1 MSEQTHNTN
10 QTVVIGLAVVAVL
23 LAAIAGILV
32 WQQSQAAQVPAP
44 VVSAAPAEGQAPAG
58 MGGAPAGMG
67 GAATGAPVEFD
78 EKTATQVPEGTD
90 PVEYV
95 EAYHKAVAAGDYA
108 SAYKM
113 LPLDKQQSYG
123 DATAYEEQLKAYGIT
138 GYEMGEPTEDGDT
151 ITVAATQVTPQM
163 PITYTWTLKK
173 VGDTWFVASR
183 TMGGQ

>member
-32 WQQSQAAQVPAP
+32 WQQSQAAQLPTP
-44 VVSAAPAEGQAPAG
+44 VASPGNSMGDVAG
-58 MGGAPAGMG
+58 ATSGAPAGMG

-78 EKTATQVPEGTD
+78 EKTATKVPEGTD
-90 PVEYV
+90 PVAYV
-95 EAYHKAVAAGDYA
+95 EEYHKAVAAGDYEA
-108 SAYKM
+108 AYKM

-123 DATAYEEQLKAYGIT
+123 DAKAYAEQVKAYGIT
-138 GYEMGEPTEDGDT
+138 SYEMGEPTEDGDT